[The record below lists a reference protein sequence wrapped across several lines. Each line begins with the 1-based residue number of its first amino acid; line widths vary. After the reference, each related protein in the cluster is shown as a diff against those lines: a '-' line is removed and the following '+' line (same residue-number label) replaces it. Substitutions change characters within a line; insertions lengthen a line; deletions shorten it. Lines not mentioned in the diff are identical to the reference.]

1 MRQVAEV
8 QYCHPMATKR
18 LQFSQDEHDRLIDL
32 FGVLSG
38 RRVRVEVETEG
49 SCMELRVEYVDCE
62 WPLGYAGFDDDAT
75 QAAAWLIVT
84 EIFCEVPTPPD
95 HRQQVRIAQVLRH
108 YLRTGRVTIKELG
121 YICAL
126 PSTHALGHY
135 LAQFRGR
142 R

>member
-1 MRQVAEV
+1 MV
-8 QYCHPMATKR
+8 TKR

-32 FGVLSG
+32 FGTLTG
-38 RRVRVEVETEG
+38 RQVRVEVETDG
-49 SCMELRVEYVDCE
+49 SWMDLRVEYVDGE
-62 WPLGYAGFDDDAT
+62 WPLGYAGSDDDAT
-75 QAAAWLIVT
+75 QAAAWLTVT

-108 YLRTGRVTIKELG
+108 YLRTGRVTVKGLG

-126 PSTHALGHY
+126 HSTRALGHH